1 MSDVVTDLKQISISR
16 VTLSL
21 ILSVAMIAAVI
32 TWNSARLVARIDQLE
47 AAVENIQQNMDLN
60 GYART
65 VHVDELAVRV
75 DELTDSVAYLLEV
88 NDANR

>member
-1 MSDVVTDLKQISISR
+1 MTDATDIRQLRIPT
-16 VTLSL
+16 VAVGLM
-21 ILSVAMIAAVI
+21 LSVAVIVGTI

>member
-1 MSDVVTDLKQISISR
+1 MDQPTDIRQVRIPTVAVGLM
-16 VTLSL
+16 
-21 ILSVAMIAAVI
+21 LSVAVIVGTI

-88 NDANR
+88 SDANR

>member
-1 MSDVVTDLKQISISR
+1 MTEPTDIRQVRIPTVAVGLM
-16 VTLSL
+16 
-21 ILSVAMIAAVI
+21 LSVAVIVGTI

-47 AAVENIQQNMDLN
+47 AAVESIQQNMDLN
-60 GYART
+60 GYARSI
-65 VHVDELAVRV
+65 HVDELAVRV

>member
-65 VHVDELAVRV
+65 VHVDELVVRV
-75 DELTDSVAYLLEV
+75 GELTDSVAYLLEV

>member
-47 AAVENIQQNMDLN
+47 AAVESIEGSMEMN
-60 GYART
+60 GYARS
-65 VHVDELAVRV
+65 VHVDELAVRME
-75 DELTDSVAYLLEV
+75 ELTDSVAYLLER
-88 NDANR
+88 DHADG

>member
-47 AAVENIQQNMDLN
+47 AAVESIQQNMDLN

-65 VHVDELAVRV
+65 VHVDELVVRV
-75 DELTDSVAYLLEV
+75 GELTDSVAYLLEV
-88 NDANR
+88 SDANR

>member
-47 AAVENIQQNMDLN
+47 VAVESIEDGMDMN
-60 GYART
+60 GYARS
-65 VHVDELAVRV
+65 VHVDELAIKME
-75 DELTDSVAYLLEV
+75 ELTDSVTYLLER
-88 NDANR
+88 DHAG

>member
-16 VTLSL
+16 VSLSL

-47 AAVENIQQNMDLN
+47 AAVESIEGSMEMN
-60 GYART
+60 GYARS
-65 VHVDELAVRV
+65 VHVDELAVRLE
-75 DELTDSVAYLLEV
+75 ELTGSVAYLLER
-88 NDANR
+88 DHAG

>member
-47 AAVENIQQNMDLN
+47 VAVESIEDGMDMN
-60 GYART
+60 GYARS
-65 VHVDELAVRV
+65 VHVDELAGKME
-75 DELTDSVAYLLEV
+75 ELTDSGTYLLER
-88 NDANR
+88 DHAG

>member
-1 MSDVVTDLKQISISR
+1 MSDVGTDLKQISISR

-47 AAVENIQQNMDLN
+47 AAVESIEGSMEMN
-60 GYART
+60 GYARS
-65 VHVDELAVRV
+65 VHVDELAVRRE
-75 DELTDSVAYLLEV
+75 ELTGSVAYLLER
-88 NDANR
+88 DHAG

>member
-1 MSDVVTDLKQISISR
+1 MDQPTDIRQVKIPTVAVGLM
-16 VTLSL
+16 
-21 ILSVAMIAAVI
+21 LSVAVIVGTI

-75 DELTDSVAYLLEV
+75 GELTDSVAYLLEV

>member
-32 TWNSARLVARIDQLE
+32 PCNSARLVARIDQLE
-47 AAVENIQQNMDLN
+47 AAVESIEGSMEMN
-60 GYART
+60 GYARS
-65 VHVDELAVRV
+65 VHVDELAVRLE
-75 DELTDSVAYLLEV
+75 ELTGSVAYLLER
-88 NDANR
+88 DHAG

>member
-16 VTLSL
+16 VTLAL

-47 AAVENIQQNMDLN
+47 AAVESIEGSMEMN
-60 GYART
+60 GYARS
-65 VHVDELAVRV
+65 VHVDELAVRLE
-75 DELTDSVAYLLEV
+75 ELTGSVAYLLER
-88 NDANR
+88 DHAG

>member
-65 VHVDELAVRV
+65 VHVDELVV
-75 DELTDSVAYLLEV
+75 CVGELTDSVAYLLEV

>member
-47 AAVENIQQNMDLN
+47 AAVESIQQNMDLN
-60 GYART
+60 GYARSI
-65 VHVDELAVRV
+65 HVDELAVRV
-75 DELTDSVAYLLEV
+75 EELTDSVAYLLEV
-88 NDANR
+88 SDANR